1 MSELAEKLL
10 DDIRTEH
17 NIQSNKS
24 NGNSIIFSQNT
35 FTDKYHYSK
44 ELLND
49 LLSELKD
56 YGYIEK
62 WITGNF
68 RLLEDE

>member
-35 FTDKYHYSK
+35 FIDKYHYSK